1 MDSSNIEALSD
12 AGAQRALLEF
22 WDRAPASLWVG
33 GRPSNAEA
41 EMVVGEVGFEADG
54 DVEQFRAEVV
64 DNANDPLRGA
74 AARAILIEL
83 EAIPELQGVVHDS
96 VSAAEEAHL
105 APIPLIIGAIVF
117 LMSSYKKLELKRST
131 AKAADGATSTSTEF
145 SLETRDPKELIEGV
159 EAFVKSKL
167 TGLLG

>member
-64 DNANDPLRGA
+64 DNA
-74 AARAILIEL
+74 
-83 EAIPELQGVVHDS
+83 
-96 VSAAEEAHL
+96 
-105 APIPLIIGAIVF
+105 
-117 LMSSYKKLELKRST
+117 
-131 AKAADGATSTSTEF
+131 
-145 SLETRDPKELIEGV
+145 
-159 EAFVKSKL
+159 
-167 TGLLG
+167 